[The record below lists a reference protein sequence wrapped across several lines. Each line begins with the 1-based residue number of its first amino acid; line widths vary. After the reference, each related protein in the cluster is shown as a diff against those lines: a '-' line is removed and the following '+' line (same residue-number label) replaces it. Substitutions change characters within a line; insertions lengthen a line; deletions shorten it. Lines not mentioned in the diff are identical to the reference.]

1 MLFIH
6 LVRLGRRNVCLSSD
20 IMEIDGTMLAVL
32 KKKKSYSLFWGEV
45 VPLKEMLRESELFGG
60 FLIWRRN
67 DVATHGREASWLR
80 FT

>member
-45 VPLKEMLRESELFGG
+45 VPLKES
-60 FLIWRRN
+60 
-67 DVATHGREASWLR
+67 
-80 FT
+80 